1 MVHLA
6 RQSTPGRRLA
16 AAAAVAVTVT
26 SVLAACSGSSGSSGS
41 SSGSGATAVS
51 KCPAP
56 GTINKSLSG
65 TTVNFLM
72 PPWGDMGKAEFQKF
86 TDRTGIKVNLQT
98 LPFDQVHD
106 KTVAAMAAGTPPAD
120 LMEVDSLWVG
130 QYVAAGWLEPVAKYV
145 APKTLSTVSAK
156 ANFTINNTLYG
167 MPWVVDFR
175 WTAAANMTFLQKA
188 GVTAEPKTW
197 ADIKTDAQ
205 MLQAKGVLKY
215 PVAMEL
221 DVEATTAE
229 PWLTLLVSAGGTLL
243 DAKGKP
249 TFTDPNSAGYKAAE
263 FLRSLYAAGLI
274 NPGSVNLSGD
284 EAIQQFAGGQAAFG
298 IPSGPGII
306 STETAKT
313 AKVAN
318 DQVVGLLAGPNG
330 VATSAYGLPES
341 LGIPVNAKNKCG
353 ASMLLAWW
361 NETPQEVFRYT
372 QPAGGSFPAQQQAID
387 QVLANQKPA
396 IAQSI
401 KAVLPSIKP
410 LFVNGAP
417 TWYPSFAND
426 MATTLQAVILGH
438 ISVAAGM
445 NTLAKQALALEKKS

>member
-1 MVHLA
+1 MVHLMT
-6 RQSTPGRRLA
+6 QSSRGRRLA
-16 AAAAVAVTVT
+16 AAAAAAVTLA
-26 SVLAACSGSSGSSGS
+26 SVVAACSS
-41 SSGSGATAVS
+41 SSGGSAATATS
-51 KCPAP
+51 SCPAP

-65 TTVNFLM
+65 TTLNFLM

-86 TDRTGIKVNLQT
+86 TDRTGITVNLQA

-106 KTVAAMAAGTPPAD
+106 KTVASMAAGTPPAD
-120 LMEVDSLWVG
+120 IMEVDSLWVG
-130 QYVAAGWLEPVAKYV
+130 QYVAAGWLDPVAQYV

-156 ANFTINNTLYG
+156 ANFTINNKLYG

-175 WTAAANMTFLQKA
+175 WTAAANMTMLAKVGA
-188 GVTAEPKTW
+188 TTAPTW
-197 ADIKTDAQ
+197 ADIMTDAEK
-205 MLQAKGVLKY
+205 LKAKGIVKY

-229 PWLTLLVSAGGTLL
+229 PWLTLMVSAGGTLL
-243 DAKGKP
+243 DAQGKP

-274 NPGSVNLSGD
+274 NPGAVNLSGD
-284 EAIQQFAGGQAAFG
+284 EAIQEFASGQAAFG

-306 STETAKT
+306 STETNAKT
-313 AKVAN
+313 SKVAN
-318 DQVVGLLAGPNG
+318 DHVVGLLAGPNG
-330 VATSAYGLPES
+330 VATGAYGLPES
-341 LGIPVNAKNKCG
+341 LGIPSNAKNKC
-353 ASMLLAWW
+353 AAAMFLAWW

-372 QPAGGSFPAQQQAID
+372 QPSGGSFPAQQAAID
-387 QVLANQKPA
+387 QVLATQKPE

-401 KAVLPSIKP
+401 KAVLPDIKP
-410 LFVNGAP
+410 LFPNGAP

-438 ISVAAGM
+438 TSVAAGM
-445 NTLAKQALALEKKS
+445 NTLANQAVALEKKS

>member
-16 AAAAVAVTVT
+16 AAAVAAATVT
-26 SVLAACSGSSGSSGS
+26 SVLAACSGSSG
-41 SSGSGATAVS
+41 GSGATAAS
-51 KCPAP
+51 SCPAP

-65 TTVNFLM
+65 TTLNFLM

-86 TDRTGIKVNLQT
+86 TARTGIKVNLQT

-106 KTVAAMAAGTPPAD
+106 KTVASMAAGTPPAD

-130 QYVAAGWLEPVAKYV
+130 QYVAAGWLDPVSKYV

-175 WTAAANMTFLQKA
+175 WTAAANMTMLAQA
-188 GVTAEPKTW
+188 GVTTEPSSW
-197 ADIKTDAQ
+197 ADIMTAAKAV
-205 MLQAKGVLKY
+205 QAKGVVKY
-215 PVAMEL
+215 PIAMEL

-229 PWLTLLVSAGGTLL
+229 PWLTLMVSAGGTLL

-249 TFTDPNSAGYKAAE
+249 TFTDPNSAGYKAAA
-263 FLRSLYAAGLI
+263 FLRSLYVAGLI
-274 NPGSVNLSGD
+274 NPGSVNLTGN
-284 EAIQQFAGGQAAFG
+284 EAIANFAAGQAAFG

-306 STETAKT
+306 STETNAKT

-318 DQVVGLLAGPNG
+318 DRVVGLLAGDTG
-330 VATSAYGLPES
+330 VADSAYGLPES
-341 LGIPVNAKNKCG
+341 LGIPSNAKNRCG
-353 ASMLLAWW
+353 ASMFLAWW

-372 QPAGGSFPAQQQAID
+372 QPSGGSFPAQQVAID
-387 QVLANQKPA
+387 DVLAHQKPA

-401 KAVLPSIKP
+401 KQVLPSIKP

-438 ISVAAGM
+438 TPVAAGM

>member
-1 MVHLA
+1 MVHLV
-6 RQSTPGRRLA
+6 RHSTPGRRLA
-16 AAAAVAVTVT
+16 AAAVATVAVT
-26 SVLAACSGSSGSSGS
+26 SVLAACSS
-41 SSGSGATAVS
+41 SSGGSAATAAAS
-51 KCPAP
+51 CPAP

-65 TTVNFLM
+65 TTLNFLM

-86 TDRTGIKVNLQT
+86 TERTGIKVNLQT

-120 LMEVDSLWVG
+120 IMEVDSLWVG
-130 QYVAAGWLEPVAKYV
+130 QYAAAGWLVPITKYV
-145 APKTLSTVSAK
+145 APKTLSTVSAT

-175 WTAAANMTFLQKA
+175 WTAVANMTLLAKA
-188 GVTAEPKTW
+188 GVTTQPTSW
-197 ADIKTDAQ
+197 ADILSDAK
-205 MLQAKGVLKY
+205 MLQAKGILKY
-215 PVAMEL
+215 PITMEL

-229 PWLTLLVSAGGTLL
+229 PWLTLMVSAGGTLL
-243 DAKGKP
+243 DAKGQP
-249 TFTDPNSAGYKAAE
+249 TFTNPNSAGYKAAE
-263 FLRSLYAAGLI
+263 FLRTLYADGLI

-284 EAIQQFAGGQAAFG
+284 ESIQQFASGQAAFG

-306 STETAKT
+306 ATETNPQT
-313 AKVAN
+313 SKVAN
-318 DQVVGLLAGPNG
+318 DNVVGLLAGPTG
-330 VATSAYGLPES
+330 VANGAYGLPES
-341 LGIPVNAKNKCG
+341 LGIPVNAKNKCA
-353 ASMLLAWW
+353 ASMFLAWW

-372 QPAGGSFPAQQQAID
+372 QPSGGSFPAQAAAID

-401 KAVLPSIKP
+401 KAVLPHIKP

-426 MATTLQAVILGH
+426 IATTMQAVILGH
-438 ISVAAGM
+438 TSVAAGM
-445 NTLAKQALALEKKS
+445 NTLAKEALALEKSS

>member
-1 MVHLA
+1 MVHLV
-6 RQSTPGRRLA
+6 RQSTPRRRLA
-16 AAAAVAVTVT
+16 AAAAAAVTAT
-26 SVLAACSGSSGSSGS
+26 SVVAACSS
-41 SSGSGATAVS
+41 SSGGSAATAAS
-51 KCPAP
+51 SCPAP

-65 TTVNFLM
+65 TTLNFLM

-86 TDRTGIKVNLQT
+86 TERTGIKVNLQT

-106 KTVAAMAAGTPPAD
+106 KTVASMAAGTPPAD
-120 LMEVDSLWVG
+120 IMEVDSLWVG
-130 QYVAAGWLEPVAKYV
+130 QYVAAGWLDPVAQYV

-156 ANFTINNTLYG
+156 ANFTINNKLYG

-175 WTAAANMTFLQKA
+175 WTAAANMTLLA
-188 GVTAEPKTW
+188 NVGATTAPTW
-197 ADIKTDAQ
+197 ADIMTDAKA
-205 MLQAKGVLKY
+205 LKAKGILKY

-229 PWLTLLVSAGGTLL
+229 PWLTLMVSAGGTLL

-284 EAIQQFAGGQAAFG
+284 EAIQQFASGQAAFG

-313 AKVAN
+313 AKVVN
-318 DQVVGLLAGPNG
+318 DHVVGLLAGPNG
-330 VATSAYGLPES
+330 VANDAYGLPES
-341 LGIPVNAKNKCG
+341 LGIPSNAKNKC
-353 ASMLLAWW
+353 AAAMFLAWW

-372 QPAGGSFPAQQQAID
+372 QPSGGSFPAQQAAID
-387 QVLANQKPA
+387 QVLANQKPE

-401 KAVLPSIKP
+401 KAVLPDIKP
-410 LFVNGAP
+410 LFPNGAP

-438 ISVAAGM
+438 TSVAAGM
-445 NTLAKQALALEKKS
+445 NTLAQQAVALENKS

>member
-6 RQSTPGRRLA
+6 RQSTSGRRLA
-16 AAAAVAVTVT
+16 AAAAAAVTVT
-26 SVLAACSGSSGSSGS
+26 SVVAACSGSSG
-41 SSGSGATAVS
+41 GSGATAAS
-51 KCPAP
+51 SCPAP

-65 TTVNFLM
+65 TTLNFLM

-86 TDRTGIKVNLQT
+86 TVRTGIKVNLQAI
-98 LPFDQVHD
+98 PFDQVHD
-106 KTVAAMAAGTPPAD
+106 KTVASMAAGTPPAD

-156 ANFTINNTLYG
+156 ANFTINHTLYG

-175 WTAAANMTFLQKA
+175 WTAAANMTFLQKV

-197 ADIKTDAQ
+197 ADIMTDAK
-205 MLQAKGVLKY
+205 MLKAKGVVKY

-221 DVEATTAE
+221 NVEATTAE
-229 PWLTLLVSAGGTLL
+229 PWLTLMVSAGGTLL

-249 TFTDPNSAGYKAAE
+249 TFTDPNSPGYKAAE

-313 AKVAN
+313 AKVTN
-318 DQVVGLLAGPNG
+318 DHVVGLLAGPSG
-330 VATSAYGLPES
+330 VADSAYGLPES
-341 LGIPVNAKNKCG
+341 LGIPVNAKNKCA
-353 ASMLLAWW
+353 ASMFLAWW

-372 QPAGGSFPAQQQAID
+372 QPSGGSFPAQQAAID

-401 KAVLPSIKP
+401 KEVLPSIKP

-438 ISVAAGM
+438 TSVAAGM
-445 NTLAKQALALEKKS
+445 DTLAKQALALEKKS

>member
-16 AAAAVAVTVT
+16 AAAVAAATVT
-26 SVLAACSGSSGSSGS
+26 SVLAACGGSSGSSG
-41 SSGSGATAVS
+41 ATAAS
-51 KCPAP
+51 SCPAP

-65 TTVNFLM
+65 TTLNFLM

-86 TDRTGIKVNLQT
+86 TQRTGIKVNLQI

-106 KTVAAMAAGTPPAD
+106 KTVASEAAGTAPAD

-130 QYVAAGWLEPVAKYV
+130 QYVAAGWLDPVSKYV

-156 ANFTINNTLYG
+156 ANFT
-167 MPWVVDFR
+167 
-175 WTAAANMTFLQKA
+175 MTMLAKA
-188 GVTAEPKTW
+188 GVSAEPSSW
-197 ADIKTDAQ
+197 ADIMTAAKAV
-205 MLQAKGVLKY
+205 QAKGVVKY
-215 PVAMEL
+215 PIAMEL

-229 PWLTLLVSAGGTLL
+229 PWLTLMVSAGGTLL

-249 TFTDPNSAGYKAAE
+249 TFTDPNSAGYKAAA

-274 NPGSVNLSGD
+274 NPGSVNLTGN
-284 EAIQQFAGGQAAFG
+284 EAIANFAAGQAAFG

-306 STETAKT
+306 STETNAKT

-318 DQVVGLLAGPNG
+318 DRVVGLLAGDNG
-330 VATSAYGLPES
+330 VADSAYGLPES
-341 LGIPVNAKNKCG
+341 LGIPSNAKNKCA
-353 ASMLLAWW
+353 ASMFLAWW

-372 QPAGGSFPAQQQAID
+372 QPSGGSFPAQQVAID
-387 QVLANQKPA
+387 DVLAHQKPA

-401 KAVLPSIKP
+401 KQVLPSIKP

-438 ISVAAGM
+438 TPVAAGM

>member
-16 AAAAVAVTVT
+16 AAAVAAATVT
-26 SVLAACSGSSGSSGS
+26 SVLAACSGSSG
-41 SSGSGATAVS
+41 GSGATATS
-51 KCPAP
+51 SCPAP

-65 TTVNFLM
+65 TTLNFLM

-86 TDRTGIKVNLQT
+86 TQRTGIKVNLQI

-106 KTVAAMAAGTPPAD
+106 KTVASEAAGTAPAD

-130 QYVAAGWLEPVAKYV
+130 QYVAAGWLDPVAKYV

-175 WTAAANMTFLQKA
+175 WTAAANMTMLAKA
-188 GVTAEPKTW
+188 GVSAEPSSW
-197 ADIKTDAQ
+197 ADIMTAAKAV
-205 MLQAKGVLKY
+205 QAKGVVKY

-229 PWLTLLVSAGGTLL
+229 PWLTLMVSAGGTLL

-249 TFTDPNSAGYKAAE
+249 TFTDPNSAGYKAAA
-263 FLRSLYAAGLI
+263 FLRSLYVAGLI
-274 NPGSVNLSGD
+274 NPGSVNLTGN
-284 EAIQQFAGGQAAFG
+284 EAIANFAAGQAAFG

-306 STETAKT
+306 STETNAKT

-318 DQVVGLLAGPNG
+318 DRVVGLLAGDNG
-330 VATSAYGLPES
+330 VANSAYGLPES
-341 LGIPVNAKNKCG
+341 LGIPSNAKNKCA
-353 ASMLLAWW
+353 ASMFLAWW

-372 QPAGGSFPAQQQAID
+372 QPSGGSFPAQQVAID
-387 QVLANQKPA
+387 DVLAHQKPA

-401 KAVLPSIKP
+401 KQVLPSIKP

-438 ISVAAGM
+438 TPVAAGM